1 MSTLVSA
8 ESTVVVASTASPT
21 KKKPAN
27 KRISHQLFAAG
38 QVKRQRQDQIINI
51 LIGLS
56 TVATVGILAWI
67 LWHIISNGIGHIN
80 WPFLFSGYSR
90 TGETSGIW
98 PMIVSTVYMVLLSLA
113 IAAPIGIMAAIYL
126 TEYAKPGSKT
136 VKVIRF
142 ATESLAGI
150 PSIIYGLFGLTL
162 FVSKFQLGFSI
173 LAGAL
178 TLSILILPVI
188 IRTTEEALM
197 CVPNT
202 YREGS
207 YALGASRIYT
217 IWRVILPGSL
227 PGIIT
232 AIILCIGRIIGES
245 APVFLTAG
253 MVARI
258 PNSVFDS
265 GRTLTVHLYKLTQ
278 ELFSINEWNQ
288 AYATATVLVL
298 VVLGLNIVTRIISSR
313 FKVQ

>member
-1 MSTLVSA
+1 MSTLISA
-8 ESTVVVASTASPT
+8 GNPVTGAVPARENEKASAAKS
-21 KKKPAN
+21 A
-27 KRISHQLFAAG
+27 SHQLFEAG
-38 QVKRQRQDQIINI
+38 QAKRQRQDQIISG
-51 LIGLS
+51 LIVFS
-56 TVATVGILAWI
+56 TVATIGILAWI
-67 LWHIISNGIGHIN
+67 LWHIISNGIGHVS
-80 WPFLFSGYSR
+80 WTFLSSGYSR
-90 TGETSGIW
+90 TGATSGIW

-126 TEYAKPGSKT
+126 TEYAKPGSKI

-173 LAGAL
+173 ISGAL

-217 IWRVILPGSL
+217 IWRVILPSSL

-258 PNSVFDS
+258 PFSVFDS

-298 VVLGLNIVTRIISSR
+298 VVLGLNILTRVISSR